1 MSGPTQPS
9 GAKAQPLK
17 QCPQCEGRYADDS
30 LNFCLQDGALLAPVS
45 DTSSSR
51 NSDATIIYGSL
62 DSTGHPPGEP
72 AVPNLAPTFA
82 AQPTGRYAR
91 RAVETPEVIGSQP
104 ASKLLVG
111 GVLAIAVLLLVGI
124 GIGAVL
130 LFRPIGQDPPPAP
143 GPNIASV
150 NPAESP
156 SPTSNREGTS
166 TTKPLSNSAA
176 IESDNPNSQPLKI
189 KATAS
194 SVRYSVQSN
203 TYDPSNT
210 LDGKRGTAWIEGADG
225 PGRGEW
231 IRFDFDREINL
242 HRVLILPGYFKSP
255 AIWARNNR
263 ISGAAVSFSDG
274 TSRVFNFPDRM
285 ERHTL
290 DVGSIR
296 TRWVRIE
303 LEDFYLGKD
312 PDTPVSEV
320 AFEWEP

>member
-1 MSGPTQPS
+1 
-9 GAKAQPLK
+9 
-17 QCPQCEGRYADDS
+17 
-30 LNFCLQDGALLAPVS
+30 LLAPVS
-45 DTSSSR
+45 DTSPSH
-51 NSDATIIYGSL
+51 NSDATLIYGSL
-62 DSTGHPPGEP
+62 DAAGHSPVVEP
-72 AVPNLAPTFA
+72 AVPNLATEFR
-82 AQPTGRYAR
+82 AQPTMRYASPS
-91 RAVETPEVIGSQP
+91 VETPQVRGSHP
-104 ASKLLVG
+104 ASRLLVG

-130 LFRPIGQDPPPAP
+130 LFRQSGLDQRPTS
-143 GPNIASV
+143 GPNVANV

-156 SPTSNREGTS
+156 SPTSSRDGIS

-176 IESDNPNSQPLKI
+176 IESDQNPNSLPLKI

-203 TYDPSNT
+203 TYDPSNAI
-210 LDGKRGTAWIEGADG
+210 DGKKGTAWIEGADG
-225 PGRGEW
+225 PGWGEW

-263 ISGAAVSFSDG
+263 ISGATVSFSDG

>member
-1 MSGPTQPS
+1 
-9 GAKAQPLK
+9 
-17 QCPQCEGRYADDS
+17 
-30 LNFCLQDGALLAPVS
+30 VS
-45 DTSSSR
+45 DTPSSR
-51 NSDATIIYGSL
+51 NSDATLIYGSL
-62 DSTGHPPGEP
+62 DSERHSPVVDP
-72 AVPNLAPTFA
+72 AVPNLAPAFR
-82 AQPTGRYAR
+82 AQPTVHYTRP
-91 RAVETPEVIGSQP
+91 AVGTPHVSGSQP
-104 ASKLLVG
+104 ASRLLVG

-124 GIGAVL
+124 GIAAIL
-130 LFRPIGQDPPPAP
+130 LFRQGGQDQRSKS
-143 GPNIASV
+143 GPNVANV

-156 SPTSNREGTS
+156 SPISSREGTS

-176 IESDNPNSQPLKI
+176 IESEQNPNSLPLKI

-203 TYDPSNT
+203 TYDPSNAI
-210 LDGKRGTAWIEGADG
+210 DGKKGTAWIEGADG
-225 PGRGEW
+225 PGWGEW

-255 AIWARNNR
+255 AIWAINNR
-263 ISGAAVSFSDG
+263 ISGATLSFSDG
-274 TSRVFNFPDRM
+274 TSRLFNFPDRM

-303 LEDFYLGKD
+303 LEDFYFGKD
-312 PDTPVSEV
+312 PDTPISEV

>member
-1 MSGPTQPS
+1 VGTPH
-9 GAKAQPLK
+9 
-17 QCPQCEGRYADDS
+17 
-30 LNFCLQDGALLAPVS
+30 VS
-45 DTSSSR
+45 
-51 NSDATIIYGSL
+51 
-62 DSTGHPPGEP
+62 
-72 AVPNLAPTFA
+72 
-82 AQPTGRYAR
+82 
-91 RAVETPEVIGSQP
+91 GSQP
-104 ASKLLVG
+104 ASRLLVG

-124 GIGAVL
+124 GIAAIL
-130 LFRPIGQDPPPAP
+130 LFRQGGQDQRSKS
-143 GPNIASV
+143 GPNVANV

-156 SPTSNREGTS
+156 SPISSREGTS

-176 IESDNPNSQPLKI
+176 IESDQNPNSLPLKI

-203 TYDPSNT
+203 TYDPSNAI
-210 LDGKRGTAWIEGADG
+210 DGKKGTAWIEGADG
-225 PGRGEW
+225 PGWGEW

-255 AIWARNNR
+255 AIWAINNR
-263 ISGAAVSFSDG
+263 ISGATLSFSDG
-274 TSRVFNFPDRM
+274 TSRLFNFPDRM

-303 LEDFYLGKD
+303 LEDFYFGKD
-312 PDTPVSEV
+312 PDTPISEV

>member
-1 MSGPTQPS
+1 MLR
-9 GAKAQPLK
+9 PLK
-17 QCPQCEGRYADDS
+17 QCPQCNRMYADDS

-45 DTSSSR
+45 DTSPSR
-51 NSDATIIYGSL
+51 DSDATVVYGSL
-62 DSTGHPPGEP
+62 DSAGHPPVNEP
-72 AVPNLAPTFA
+72 AVPSLVTAFR
-82 AQPTGRYAR
+82 AQPTVRYER
-91 RAVETPEVIGSQP
+91 PAVETARISGSQP
-104 ASKLLVG
+104 ASRLLVG

-124 GIGAVL
+124 GVGAVL
-130 LFRPIGQDPPPAP
+130 LFRESGQDQHPAS
-143 GPNIASV
+143 GMNVANV

-156 SPTSNREGTS
+156 SPTSSREGAS

-176 IESDNPNSQPLKI
+176 IGSDQNPNSLPLKI

-203 TYDPSNT
+203 TYDPSNAI
-210 LDGKRGTAWIEGADG
+210 DGKKGTAWIEGGDG
-225 PGRGEW
+225 PGWGEW

-263 ISGAAVSFSDG
+263 ISGATVSFSDG
-274 TSRVFNFPDRM
+274 TSRLFNFPDRM

-303 LEDFYLGKD
+303 LEDFYFGKD
-312 PDTPVSEV
+312 PDSPISEV
-320 AFEWEP
+320 AFEREP

>member
-1 MSGPTQPS
+1 M
-9 GAKAQPLK
+9 
-17 QCPQCEGRYADDS
+17 
-30 LNFCLQDGALLAPVS
+30 LAPVS
-45 DTSSSR
+45 DSQSSR
-51 NSDATIIYGSL
+51 NSDATLIYGSL
-62 DSTGHPPGEP
+62 DSAGHSPVVEP
-72 AVPNLAPTFA
+72 AVPNLAPTFT
-82 AQPTGRYAR
+82 AQPTVRYAR

-130 LFRPIGQDPPPAP
+130 LLRQSGQDQRPAS
-143 GPNIASV
+143 GPNVASV
-150 NPAESP
+150 DPAESP
-156 SPTSNREGTS
+156 SPTSSREGAS
-166 TTKPLSNSAA
+166 TTKPLSNSVA
-176 IESDNPNSQPLKI
+176 IESDQNPNSQPLKI

-203 TYDPSNT
+203 TYDPSNM
-210 LDGKRGTAWIEGADG
+210 LDGKKGTAWIEGAEG

-263 ISGAAVSFSDG
+263 ISGATVSFSDG
-274 TSRVFNFPDRM
+274 TSRLFNFPDRM

-296 TRWVRIE
+296 TRWVRIA

-312 PDTPVSEV
+312 PDTPISEV

>member
-1 MSGPTQPS
+1 M
-9 GAKAQPLK
+9 
-17 QCPQCEGRYADDS
+17 
-30 LNFCLQDGALLAPVS
+30 LAPVS
-45 DTSSSR
+45 DSPSSR
-51 NSDATIIYGSL
+51 NSDATLIYGSL
-62 DSTGHPPGEP
+62 DSAGHSPVVEP
-72 AVPNLAPTFA
+72 AVPNPAPTFT
-82 AQPTGRYAR
+82 AQPAVRYAR

-130 LFRPIGQDPPPAP
+130 LARQSGQDQRPAS
-143 GPNIASV
+143 GPNVASV

-156 SPTSNREGTS
+156 SPTSNREGAS
-166 TTKPLSNSAA
+166 TTKPLSNSVA
-176 IESDNPNSQPLKI
+176 IESDQNPNSQPLKI

-203 TYDPSNT
+203 TYDPSNM
-210 LDGKRGTAWIEGADG
+210 LDGKKGTAWIEGAEG

-263 ISGAAVSFSDG
+263 ISGATVSFSDG
-274 TSRVFNFPDRM
+274 TSRLFNFPDRM

-303 LEDFYLGKD
+303 LEGFYLGKD
-312 PDTPVSEV
+312 PDTPISEV